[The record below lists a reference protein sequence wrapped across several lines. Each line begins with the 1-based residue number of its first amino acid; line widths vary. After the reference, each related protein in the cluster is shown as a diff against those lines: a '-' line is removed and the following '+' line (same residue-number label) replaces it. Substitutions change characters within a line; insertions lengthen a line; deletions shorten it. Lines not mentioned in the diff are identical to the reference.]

1 MQKINY
7 LAIVP
12 ARKNSKRIK
21 NKNLVKINN
30 KELVKFTIEAAKK
43 VKKINKIVVTSDD
56 KRILKIAKKLKT
68 ETIKRPKKLS
78 TDSASTEDAILHA
91 YKHIAEKEMKKI
103 VNIILL
109 QPTSPLRNF
118 KHINQCINLF
128 EKKGY
133 NSIFSACKKKEFI
146 WETENNKIKSLSY
159 DFKKRKNSQN
169 LNDLSFENG
178 AIYIF
183 QTRGFLNFKNRLFGK
198 IGIYYMEKI
207 NSIDIDDME
216 DVNLVKQIMKL

>member
-78 TDSASTEDAILHA
+78 TDITSTEDAILHA
-91 YKHIAEKEMKKI
+91 YKHIAKKEMKKI

-118 KHINQCINLF
+118 RHINKCINLSSRF
-128 EKKGY
+128 
-133 NSIFSACKKKEFI
+133 F
-146 WETENNKIKSLSY
+146 
-159 DFKKRKNSQN
+159 
-169 LNDLSFENG
+169 
-178 AIYIF
+178 
-183 QTRGFLNFKNRLFGK
+183 
-198 IGIYYMEKI
+198 
-207 NSIDIDDME
+207 
-216 DVNLVKQIMKL
+216 